1 MMARTD
7 QLSKRER
14 EVVELLLQ
22 GKSNKQ
28 IALGLGIAESTV
40 EFHLKNVYAKLKV
53 SSRAEAILKLGKSTG
68 RIDENLGESI
78 VERKS
83 ETSHTT
89 VKFIPQK
96 DAEMKNRLLS
106 YFLAG
111 LVFGII

>member
-40 EFHLKNVYAKLKV
+40 EFRTCMLN
-53 SSRAEAILKLGKSTG
+53 SR
-68 RIDENLGESI
+68 
-78 VERKS
+78 
-83 ETSHTT
+83 
-89 VKFIPQK
+89 
-96 DAEMKNRLLS
+96 
-106 YFLAG
+106 
-111 LVFGII
+111 